1 MMAVEALLV
10 KASRALASAQLLYA
24 NGDYEGACNRAY
36 YAMFDA
42 ARASLV
48 FVLPNA
54 DLTAARTHNGLI
66 AAFGLH
72 IVKAGLVDVTLG
84 RNLNRAQTLRQ
95 LADYTGEPIP
105 SDDVHAL
112 IDTADSFLQQIMKLV
127 EVTA

>member
-1 MMAVEALLV
+1 MEVETLLI
-10 KASRALASAQLLYA
+10 KANRALASAQLLYA

-42 ARASLV
+42 ARSSLLYK
-48 FVLPNA
+48 LPNN
-54 DLTAARTHNGLI
+54 DLTSARTHNGLI

-72 IVKAGLVDVTLG
+72 IVKTGLVDVTLG

-105 SDDVHAL
+105 ADDVHAL
-112 IDTADSFLQQIMKLV
+112 IKTADSFLQQIVKLV
-127 EVTA
+127 EVAE

>member
-1 MMAVEALLV
+1 MMSVDELLV
-10 KASRALASAQLLYA
+10 KANRALASAQLLYA

-42 ARASLV
+42 ARSSLLHK
-48 FVLPNA
+48 LPNS
-54 DLTAARTHNGLI
+54 DLTSARTHNILI

-72 IVKAGLVDVTLG
+72 IVKTGLVDVTLG

-105 SDDVHAL
+105 ADDVRAL
-112 IDTADSFLQQIMKLV
+112 IESADNFLQQITRLV
-127 EVTA
+127 ETVE